1 MIFPMYIDG
10 KWFDGAGRQMQDVVS
25 PGNGEVLG
33 QIPLGTAEDVDAAM
47 QAAKKAAPALAAMS
61 VFERAEICYKIADKI
76 DQCQEELARLL
87 TAEHGKPFHDE
98 AMGEVAACALAFRD
112 AAEQIKWMDGKVVPL
127 RDKNARCL
135 VTRKPKGIFAII
147 TPWNFPLGTAC
158 QYYLAAGIAVGDPMV
173 WNPATTTA
181 AVASALMKCFE
192 GVGLPDGA
200 VNMVIGK
207 GQVVGDALSAHPLT
221 AGIGFTGST
230 VTGDIICGR
239 ARCKHTSM
247 ELGGDGPCIVFK
259 DADLD
264 VAAQGLMNGSF
275 LNAGQVCTSTER
287 VLVDDAIADALVEKI
302 LEKMQTQYQLGD
314 PFDEKTTMGPMHLMS
329 QIEIVESH
337 IHQAVEMGAKVVTG
351 GRRKAGMPTEHYFE
365 PTVVDH
371 VPADCML
378 HTDETFGPVI
388 PLIRFKSEDE
398 IQTLVEMSDY
408 RLFSAIFTKDVNKA
422 LRMAEQYNFGA
433 TNINGATN
441 YWDPTIPAGGGG
453 GSQSGH
459 GRSGGKYSIEDMS
472 EERAIVIHLN

>member
-87 TAEHGKPFHDE
+87 TAEHGKPFHGE

-247 ELGGDGPCIVFK
+247 ELGGDGPCIVLK

>member
-87 TAEHGKPFHDE
+87 TAEHGKPFHGE

-247 ELGGDGPCIVFK
+247 ELGGDGPCIVLK

-422 LRMAEQYNFGA
+422 LRMAEQ
-433 TNINGATN
+433 
-441 YWDPTIPAGGGG
+441 
-453 GSQSGH
+453 
-459 GRSGGKYSIEDMS
+459 
-472 EERAIVIHLN
+472 L

>member
-87 TAEHGKPFHDE
+87 TAEHGKPFHGE

-247 ELGGDGPCIVFK
+247 ELGGDGPCIVLK

-472 EERAIVIHLN
+472 EERAIVIHLD

>member
-47 QAAKKAAPALAAMS
+47 QAAKKAVPALAAMS

-76 DQCQEELARLL
+76 DQYQEELAKLL
-87 TAEHGKPFHDE
+87 TAEHGKPLHGE

-230 VTGDIICGR
+230 VTGDTDFAGAPDANIPPWSWAAT
-239 ARCKHTSM
+239 ARVS
-247 ELGGDGPCIVFK
+247 
-259 DADLD
+259 
-264 VAAQGLMNGSF
+264 
-275 LNAGQVCTSTER
+275 
-287 VLVDDAIADALVEKI
+287 
-302 LEKMQTQYQLGD
+302 Y
-314 PFDEKTTMGPMHLMS
+314 
-329 QIEIVESH
+329 
-337 IHQAVEMGAKVVTG
+337 
-351 GRRKAGMPTEHYFE
+351 
-365 PTVVDH
+365 
-371 VPADCML
+371 
-378 HTDETFGPVI
+378 
-388 PLIRFKSEDE
+388 
-398 IQTLVEMSDY
+398 
-408 RLFSAIFTKDVNKA
+408 
-422 LRMAEQYNFGA
+422 
-433 TNINGATN
+433 
-441 YWDPTIPAGGGG
+441 
-453 GSQSGH
+453 
-459 GRSGGKYSIEDMS
+459 
-472 EERAIVIHLN
+472 